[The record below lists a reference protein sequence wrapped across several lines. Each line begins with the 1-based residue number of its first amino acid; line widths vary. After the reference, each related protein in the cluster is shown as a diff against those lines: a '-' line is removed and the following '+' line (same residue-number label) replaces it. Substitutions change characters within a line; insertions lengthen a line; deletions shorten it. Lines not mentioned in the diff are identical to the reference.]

1 VDAASSLGT
10 SRRASMVRAALVPL
24 VFEGMES
31 AFALREDP
39 VPIVQRM
46 LSDAANA
53 MAAMTG
59 SGLAALGAAVDH
71 AQRSIDAVDT
81 GVAATTGAHYG
92 RLFERFS
99 STSFWDEPRELLR
112 TRLERNGIPLD
123 CIRDRSVLDAGC
135 GGGRYSVAWR
145 LLGAGSVTG
154 LDVSATGIG
163 SARDR
168 VLSAGIDGVSF
179 GQGNVLDLPCE
190 DNAFDIVFSNGVLH
204 HTVEWQ
210 RGVQE
215 LVRVLHPGGMGWL
228 YLIEK
233 PGGLFWDL
241 IEILR
246 VVMRGENS
254 ERARTVLQ
262 SLGFPANRVFYML
275 DHVMVPINTRLT
287 ADEITHELDLAG
299 ASSIR
304 RLERGV
310 DFDRV
315 EAIHRGD
322 PFVRVKYGAGEQR
335 FVFSKERL
343 P

>member
-1 VDAASSLGT
+1 MFD
-10 SRRASMVRAALVPL
+10 
-24 VFEGMES
+24 GMES
-31 AFALREDP
+31 AFASREDRLP
-39 VPIVQRM
+39 LVQRM
-46 LSDAANA
+46 LSDAANST
-53 MAAMTG
+53 AAMTG
-59 SGLAALGAAVDH
+59 SGLAALGAAVD
-71 AQRSIDAVDT
+71 QTPRPIDAVDT

-99 STSFWDEPRELLR
+99 SKSFWDEPRELLR

-123 CIRDRSVLDAGC
+123 CIRDRSVLDASC

-145 LLGAGSVTG
+145 LLGARSVTG

-179 GQGNVLDLPCE
+179 TQGDVLDLPCE
-190 DNAFDIVFSNGVLH
+190 DDAFDIVFSNGVLH

-246 VVMRGENS
+246 VIMHGES
-254 ERARTVLQ
+254 SQRVRTVLQ
-262 SLGFPANRVFYML
+262 SFGFSANRVYYML
-275 DHVMVPINTRLT
+275 DHVMVPINKRLT
-287 ADEITHELDLAG
+287 ADEITDELHLAG
-299 ASSIR
+299 ASGIR

-315 EAIHRGD
+315 EATTGVIHS
-322 PFVRVKYGAGEQR
+322 Y
-335 FVFSKERL
+335 
-343 P
+343 